1 MASSAFFNE
10 DDDPFDSSEKMRFIE
25 EACNAAKVIIETAED
40 DGVLLDIITKWSE
53 PKTVSYELTV
63 LARNNLLNDE
73 DN

>member
-1 MASSAFFNE
+1 MASEFLDDEGYPFNA
-10 DDDPFDSSEKMRFIE
+10 SEKMRFIE

-73 DN
+73 DD

>member
-1 MASSAFFNE
+1 MASGFLDDEGDAFN
-10 DDDPFDSSEKMRFIE
+10 SSEKMRFIE
-25 EACNAAKVIIETAED
+25 EACNAAKVIIDTAED

-63 LARNNLLNDE
+63 LARNNLLDDE

>member
-1 MASSAFFNE
+1 MASAFFNE
-10 DDDPFDSSEKMRFIE
+10 DDDGFEASEKMRFIE

-73 DN
+73 DE